1 MTDEQ
6 ILAALLA
13 LNLDRSA
20 SGDVAPT
27 APRPKNSPRKTNPS
41 NHSAVVEARPDPP
54 EALKA
59 GIVAMVKA
67 ARS

>member
-27 APRPKNSPRKTNPS
+27 
-41 NHSAVVEARPDPP
+41 SAETEEQSEENEP
-54 EALKA
+54 E
-59 GIVAMVKA
+59 
-67 ARS
+67 